1 MGSVI
6 RVLLRRCLGSMG
18 SVIRVLLRRCLGSMG
33 SVIRVLLRRCL
44 GSMGSVIRMLLRR
57 CLGGVGSVIRVL
69 LRRRLAGVGSVIR
82 MLLRRCLAAVGS
94 MIPVLL
100 RRCVGGVVAVTGRT
114 HVVSGMRILRS
125 AMAGMRI
132 RGGVIFCVLSRV
144 LCRCAS
150 RVVHARVTPVRATGS
165 RQRDCHHCHGGMS
178 EQRHRPSSC
187 R

>member
-1 MGSVI
+1 VGRIMH
-6 RVLLRRCLGSMG
+6 RRPGG
-18 SVIRVLLRRCLGSMG
+18 V
-33 SVIRVLLRRCL
+33 
-44 GSMGSVIRMLLRR
+44 GSVIRMLLRR
-57 CLGGVGSVIRVL
+57 CLGGVGSMIRMLLRRCPGSVGSMVRVLLRRCLGGVGSVIRMLLRRRLAGVGSVIRML

-82 MLLRRCLAAVGS
+82 MLLRRCLAGVGS
-94 MIPVLL
+94 
-100 RRCVGGVVAVTGRT
+100 VVAVTGRT

-150 RVVHARVTPVRATGS
+150 RVVRARVTPVRAAGS
-165 RQRDCHHCHGGMS
+165 RQRDCHHCDSGMS